1 MHQRQI
7 KSNYMS
13 QGRRA
18 TSQIPEKY
26 VQDPKSC
33 QATPFPFQSKSTL
46 LHFLLIY
53 KKNCKV
59 MSTKD

>member
-1 MHQRQI
+1 
-7 KSNYMS
+7 MS

-18 TSQIPEKY
+18 TPQIPEKY
-26 VQDPKSC
+26 VQNPKGC

-53 KKNCKV
+53 KKKCNV
-59 MSTKD
+59 MSIKD